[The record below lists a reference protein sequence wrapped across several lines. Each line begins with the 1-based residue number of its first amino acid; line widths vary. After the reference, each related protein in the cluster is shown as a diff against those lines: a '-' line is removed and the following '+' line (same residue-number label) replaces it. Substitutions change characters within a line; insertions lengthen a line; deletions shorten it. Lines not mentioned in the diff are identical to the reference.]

1 LGLLAALAA
10 GSLAAKEPVWSEV
23 PPPNP
28 RAQVTNAL
36 PAPPP
41 PPAVPAPEPVPA
53 PALEVPAE
61 TAAPATNSTDSLA
74 LHTRDK
80 QVFTFR
86 AEDLDLK
93 IALAAFARQNNLNIV
108 PDNDIVGKVTLDVR
122 NLPLTQMM
130 RALLEAGDCSWT
142 EEDGLIR
149 VRNFETRIFAVNY
162 LRMSRNGTGTS
173 TAMLGS
179 GGTGGGGGSGSSGG
193 GGGGGGGSAGGGAG
207 SSGGSGGGGSGSIS
221 LDSKNSTDFWK
232 ELDEQLKDMLTP
244 AGKKTANMT
253 AGLVQVTD
261 RPSALKRIER
271 FLNMVGTNIHRQV
284 EIEAKLYDV
293 TLNKGFQF
301 GIDWQR
307 ITETAAGAA
316 TYGASTLPQAIGN
329 RNLGSSALIM
339 KWTNL
344 NTKVLVDA
352 LEKQGKVEVI
362 SKPRIRTLNNQT
374 ALIKVGTEQ
383 PFFSQSYVQQQS
395 QSGNVTSSGDT
406 ITTVTVGTI
415 LSITPQI
422 SEDGWIS
429 LEISPV
435 LSRLLGR
442 EISPSKTATAP
453 ILDSK
458 QASSIV
464 RVRDGTT
471 VVMGGLIETESAKNE
486 NKVPLLGDIPFVGK
500 LFTGTYSAH
509 SKTEL
514 VIFVTPHLVD

>member
-1 LGLLAALAA
+1 MIARYEQWQ
-10 GSLAAKEPVWSEV
+10 KQP
-23 PPPNP
+23 
-28 RAQVTNAL
+28 T
-36 PAPPP
+36 
-41 PPAVPAPEPVPA
+41 PE
-53 PALEVPAE
+53 
-61 TAAPATNSTDSLA
+61 
-74 LHTRDK
+74 
-80 QVFTFR
+80 
-86 AEDLDLK
+86 
-93 IALAAFARQNNLNIV
+93 
-108 PDNDIVGKVTLDVR
+108 
-122 NLPLTQMM
+122 
-130 RALLEAGDCSWT
+130 
-142 EEDGLIR
+142 
-149 VRNFETRIFAVNY
+149 
-162 LRMSRNGTGTS
+162 
-173 TAMLGS
+173 
-179 GGTGGGGGSGSSGG
+179 
-193 GGGGGGGSAGGGAG
+193 
-207 SSGGSGGGGSGSIS
+207 
-221 LDSKNSTDFWK
+221 
-232 ELDEQLKDMLTP
+232 
-244 AGKKTANMT
+244 NM
-253 AGLVQVTD
+253 Q
-261 RPSALKRIER
+261 
-271 FLNMVGTNIHRQV
+271 
-284 EIEAKLYDV
+284 
-293 TLNKGFQF
+293 
-301 GIDWQR
+301 
-307 ITETAAGAA
+307 
-316 TYGASTLPQAIGN
+316 
-329 RNLGSSALIM
+329 
-339 KWTNL
+339 
-344 NTKVLVDA
+344 VLVDA